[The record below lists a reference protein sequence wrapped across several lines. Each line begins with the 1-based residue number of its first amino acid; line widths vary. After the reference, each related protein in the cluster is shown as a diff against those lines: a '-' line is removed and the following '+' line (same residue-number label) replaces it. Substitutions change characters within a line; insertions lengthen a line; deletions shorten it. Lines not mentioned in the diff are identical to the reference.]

1 MVAEKCL
8 VTVLAGIISLSSGQ
22 IGSGDFGICTQDVQT
37 PTKVEKVAEKS
48 AIEKKVPKDRY
59 SLSDNERRIV
69 ECIVMGEAG
78 HQSYRGKVLVAQCIL
93 NACKKEDAPPS
104 VIRTKYQYS
113 GWREDVN
120 DEVRKAVK
128 QVFGHGELATSE
140 PILYFYAPKYCTS
153 AWHESQH
160 YVLTE
165 GGHKF
170 FKQW

>member
-48 AIEKKVPKDRY
+48 TIEKKVPKDRY

-93 NACKKEDAPPS
+93 NACKK
-104 VIRTKYQYS
+104 KMHLHQ
-113 GWREDVN
+113 
-120 DEVRKAVK
+120 
-128 QVFGHGELATSE
+128 
-140 PILYFYAPKYCTS
+140 
-153 AWHESQH
+153 
-160 YVLTE
+160 
-165 GGHKF
+165 
-170 FKQW
+170 